1 MDLGEIEARRPAII
15 KYLHKMDNSHRR
27 KNLDADI
34 VNKTIHLIYVN
45 HVDTAMGLIM
55 ITSVNRRIHS
65 RETNLP

>member
-15 KYLHKMDNSHRR
+15 KCLHKMDNSHRR